1 MATSIYSGSVEVIRK
16 PLAKVM
22 DVRDDKNEQYSGEGQ
37 TFNAENASDCY
48 NLMLEG
54 AKRFNVPVKVFCP
67 DLEKGR
73 KGGFTLDELS
83 TLDMSQYTPKLFA
96 GRWSAYMALLK
107 HDETKTSEGNKTV
120 VL

>member
-22 DVRDDKNEQYSGEGQ
+22 DVRDDRNDQYSGEGQ

-54 AKRFNVPVKVFCP
+54 AKKFNVPVKVFCP

-107 HDETKTSEGNKTV
+107 FDDTKTSEGNKTV